1 MLNIKIPA
9 KMWKNTMQVIR
20 QNSPNKV
27 RGASSH
33 RIAYSDAL
41 VLPKDFRE
49 VLIKTPSPFLLPC
62 RNLSSQSPQGLWLI
76 THTRLHSYLIHR
88 GSLEGQVHRAVSRV
102 VTPDTSSTEECPL
115 ILSASPLFN
124 QTQQPWMSK
133 QGGVERA
140 EASPGAQGRDT
151 GRPSTCC
158 GPNKVYFFYISQ

>member
-1 MLNIKIPA
+1 
-9 KMWKNTMQVIR
+9 MQVIR

-49 VLIKTPSPFLLPC
+49 VLIKTPSPFLLLY

-88 GSLEGQVHRAVSRV
+88 GSLEGQVHKS
-102 VTPDTSSTEECPL
+102 CL
-115 ILSASPLFN
+115 
-124 QTQQPWMSK
+124 
-133 QGGVERA
+133 QGGDSRYVEHRRVL
-140 EASPGAQGRDT
+140 SY
-151 GRPSTCC
+151 S
-158 GPNKVYFFYISQ
+158 ISLSFVQPDPAAVHVQARWSGES